1 MRPSI
6 KTTLIGL
13 FTALAI
19 ITTVQGVVALRKL
32 DAIGG
37 RIELLASNALPSVDA
52 AHSLSALVM
61 RTRLWQFRYLMAD
74 DEAERALSIKNVG
87 DMIQNAEKGRAAY
100 LPLISSP
107 SEQALFEDFSA
118 KWQVLQKGW
127 NALLEIDTSQ
137 RASLT
142 ERFRGP
148 MNAEY
153 LAATAAAR
161 KLVELNGQ
169 AGTTASVAA
178 REEQA
183 EAVLTTR
190 TMLAISVAMA
200 LAAMAFALLG
210 VSRPIERITAAMR
223 RLASGETDVAIPG
236 IGRTDEIGAMAG
248 TLDTFRD
255 NLVRTRI
262 LEAETAQARADSE
275 TQRKIAALA
284 LADGFENAVGDILT
298 RVSAAATQLRATS
311 QSMSGTATQTAQ
323 QSVSVA
329 AAAEQA
335 GTNVTMVAAAAEELG
350 SSVMEIGRQVDGST
364 SLAHRAVEDATRT
377 GAQMKDLSDAA
388 AKIGDVVAMIA
399 TIAGQTN
406 LLALNATIEAAR
418 AGEAGRGFAVVAAE
432 VKELANQTARATD
445 EIGSQI
451 SRIQGSTGQAVT
463 AIETITARIRE
474 ISTVAT
480 SIAAAVEE
488 QGAATQ
494 EIVRNINQAAEGTGE
509 VTTTIASVAGAAEET
524 GAAASQVLA
533 SASELSR
540 ESEHLNAEVAQ
551 FLATIRAA

>member
-1 MRPSI
+1 M
-6 KTTLIGL
+6 
-13 FTALAI
+13 
-19 ITTVQGVVALRKL
+19 QGVVALRKL

-107 SEQALFEDFSA
+107 SEQALFDDFSA

-169 AGTTASVAA
+169 AGTAASVAA

-311 QSMSGTATQTAQ
+311 QSMSGTATADR
-323 QSVSVA
+323 A
-329 AAAEQA
+329 AIGVRGGSGGA
-335 GTNVTMVAAAAEELG
+335 GGHQRHHGGGGGRGARLVRHGDRPSGRWLDQPG
-350 SSVMEIGRQVDGST
+350 SPCGGGCNADRCADEGSERCGREDRRRRRDDRH
-364 SLAHRAVEDATRT
+364 HRGPDQPPRVERHHR
-377 GAQMKDLSDAA
+377 GR
-388 AKIGDVVAMIA
+388 G
-399 TIAGQTN
+399 G
-406 LLALNATIEAAR
+406 
-418 AGEAGRGFAVVAAE
+418 AGEAGRASPSWRRRSR
-432 VKELANQTARATD
+432 KLANQTARATD

-451 SRIQGSTGQAVT
+451 SRIQGSTSQAVT

-509 VTTTIASVAGAAEET
+509 VTTTIAGVAGAAEET